1 MAAVFPVEPVR
12 RAEGAAPSTF
22 LALTQQTL
30 HRLLAELRQRLSD
43 RAHGELDLRSARAAL
58 ELHQELRVGHRGRA
72 VVVGLL
78 PRRVR
83 DVDSEHV
90 VDVLR
95 RELGLDG
102 VRTRARLH
110 HAGELGGV
118 RNLLPRRDE
127 GVAVHGPR
135 REDRR
140 QVELQR
146 EVHHALRRHVLQGRL
161 DVQGR
166 RSPAHHLRRARHRQL
181 EVHGAA
187 ALQARAGQ
195 RQLRALSRARRDAEG
210 VVVELDG
217 QVLRGRRAHVGEG
230 KVEHRAIGGSHE
242 AGRDRDAA
250 IRAVVH
256 GREGRLGRGRR
267 GAEAEGIRGR
277 RRASGVHA
285 EEVDLATLGLAAA
298 AAGGGDD
305 VFLFVFLLL
314 VGEGHDGAH
323 DEGLGRLVVHGAER
337 RELRDHLVE
346 EARLQSEG
354 VVGDG
359 RLLREHHGA
368 GRVRVGAE
376 QAPVDEATVTEIRV
390 VGLFRGHREHAL
402 HELLRLLRVLQE
414 ELHRGGEQLELHAG
428 RLLVEGL
435 EEGLH
440 ELIGVVDALGVL
452 ADDPDHGGLGLG
464 LVERLEV
471 LAEGGDDLLV
481 AVRVAAE
488 DVLDHDDRLLHDVV
502 DARLDELEKHGD
514 AALRGA
520 LELDGAAAD
529 GAHGAAHE
537 VHVDLRGVL
546 LELEQH
552 LVDVRL
558 ADQADHDLQLLQL
571 DVDGVVVLAEED
583 LDLVLQDLRA
593 LLHDE
598 VDVAQGD
605 VLHFRLAVDER
616 HERRRQLAAQQA
628 DGLVVGHRVHVRQDH
643 LDRRHNDGG
652 VRVLEARRDT
662 LDDGLGLAGG
672 LRHILG
678 QRVEDEHLA
687 PLGALVQRGE
697 ELLEHR
703 RRNQH
708 HVRLRGLGDL
718 AERGHAVGHHLKGR
732 QGVEQ
737 RLSRPLLIATPRA
750 RGSAPPIRSHRR
762 VGVADELAELV
773 DEATVL
779 HELRADVVELG
790 HADGGGLAHVGILVA
805 KRPSQG
811 LQQILGDPL
820 HANAAHGANRER
832 ADQRVGVRSVLHST
846 EAGEEAKRT
855 PRRTKGE
862 ADPPHLRS
870 HSLSAD
876 RTLTKVLTARSAR
889 SGWLLA

>member
-1 MAAVFPVEPVR
+1 MGRPSGQSSFRPVGRTMAYGTPV
-12 RAEGAAPSTF
+12 
-22 LALTQQTL
+22 
-30 HRLLAELRQRLSD
+30 D
-43 RAHGELDLRSARAAL
+43 
-58 ELHQELRVGHRGRA
+58 
-72 VVVGLL
+72 
-78 PRRVR
+78 
-83 DVDSEHV
+83 
-90 VDVLR
+90 
-95 RELGLDG
+95 
-102 VRTRARLH
+102 
-110 HAGELGGV
+110 
-118 RNLLPRRDE
+118 
-127 GVAVHGPR
+127 
-135 REDRR
+135 
-140 QVELQR
+140 
-146 EVHHALRRHVLQGRL
+146 
-161 DVQGR
+161 
-166 RSPAHHLRRARHRQL
+166 
-181 EVHGAA
+181 
-187 ALQARAGQ
+187 
-195 RQLRALSRARRDAEG
+195 
-210 VVVELDG
+210 
-217 QVLRGRRAHVGEG
+217 
-230 KVEHRAIGGSHE
+230 
-242 AGRDRDAA
+242 
-250 IRAVVH
+250 
-256 GREGRLGRGRR
+256 
-267 GAEAEGIRGR
+267 
-277 RRASGVHA
+277 RRASSPFLFVSRMLKGFSRTMGMSAAPFSRFCLSAGHA
-285 EEVDLATLGLAAA
+285 GLVTPAELQSTTLGRSSPAAA
-298 AAGGGDD
+298 AAAGGDD

-502 DARLDELEKHGD
+502 DACLDELEKHGD

-643 LDRRHNDGG
+643 LDRRHDDGG

-718 AERGHAVGHHLKGR
+718 AERGHAVGH
-732 QGVEQ
+732 
-737 RLSRPLLIATPRA
+737 
-750 RGSAPPIRSHRR
+750 HRR

-832 ADQRVGVRSVLHST
+832 ADQRVGVRSVLD
-846 EAGEEAKRT
+846 EGVDRQKRQI
-855 PRRTKGE
+855 RLALGVVDEVEIHQLLELDVVGLDAVHDVREQLGHVLSHG
-862 ADPPHLRS
+862 DIRDDLLHRVHLLLPVLGRQ
-870 HSLSAD
+870 LLPQLM
-876 RTLTKVLTARSAR
+876 RLT
-889 SGWLLA
+889 LLAGGEKARVGAAFGSHGTAVPRGKEVPAPSRRRAKSPP